1 MPFLDQPVYNVKQ
14 KLMQNIEAKITDD
27 VFRDLVMDTGT
38 KIEETVSMVMIKK
51 IPQMMKSMEIEL
63 TKQVK
68 LKYMKDIRTAVE
80 MKVTK
85 TIYDQINNNS
95 KVNVI
100 MIVYWKK

>member
-1 MPFLDQPVYNVKQ
+1 
-14 KLMQNIEAKITDD
+14 MQNIEAKITDD

-100 MIVYWKK
+100 MIVYWKKWFVSWKIEYIMVS